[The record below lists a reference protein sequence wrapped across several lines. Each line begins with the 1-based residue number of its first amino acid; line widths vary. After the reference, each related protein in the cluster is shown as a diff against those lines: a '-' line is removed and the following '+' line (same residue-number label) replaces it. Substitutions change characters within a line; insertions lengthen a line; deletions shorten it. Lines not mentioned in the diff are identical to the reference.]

1 MIDTHSATIFSQM
14 FFRIRLFFVSPDLK
28 LTMSFQTDLAMVEGR
43 LAWVE
48 WRIQVLKDDP
58 VLMDLVRAVKADSA
72 EFRQKFQT
80 NAEEHSMIEE
90 SKEYGRVFLAGVL
103 NSLFTDPFGTLGC
116 SKAEKVGTIMEGLL
130 YYGLLVENN
139 GKALA
144 IECFFLSRD
153 MNEIFTCGQRYGWW
167 TSPNYRFEDVL
178 EVVSKMRSMRL
189 NAQQPALTW

>member
-1 MIDTHSATIFSQM
+1 MIDTHSATIFSQV

-90 SKEYGRVFLAGVL
+90 SKEYGRVFLAG
-103 NSLFTDPFGTLGC
+103 
-116 SKAEKVGTIMEGLL
+116 
-130 YYGLLVENN
+130 
-139 GKALA
+139 
-144 IECFFLSRD
+144 
-153 MNEIFTCGQRYGWW
+153 
-167 TSPNYRFEDVL
+167 
-178 EVVSKMRSMRL
+178 
-189 NAQQPALTW
+189 